1 VFAALT
7 NRRTRNL
14 ETKVKTKTKSFF
26 PVKEEPLTRDESK
39 ASYAI
44 IRHNIR
50 TYESG
55 GVVLVVKGREN
66 AEIRVKH
73 FETGQSSED
82 RHAGWRYFVEKSD
95 LKAGMD
101 PTEATNLRQMKLE
114 IRESQAV
121 PEPTPLANP
130 PRQS

>member
-1 VFAALT
+1 MLAVIGGHTFKNLT
-7 NRRTRNL
+7 LNA
-14 ETKVKTKTKSFF
+14 KSL
-26 PVKEEPLTRDESK
+26 PVISGVSLTRDESK

-55 GVVLVVKGREN
+55 GVVLVIKGREN
-66 AEIRVKH
+66 ADVRVKQL
-73 FETGQSSED
+73 EAGQGSED

-101 PTEATNLRQMKLE
+101 PAEATNLRQMKLE
-114 IRESQAV
+114 IRESQAL
-121 PEPTPLANP
+121 PDQTPIAP
-130 PRQS
+130 PRQN

>member
-1 VFAALT
+1 VPAAAT
-7 NRRTRNL
+7 NGRARDL
-14 ETKVKTKTKSFF
+14 QEPKYKSSH
-26 PVKEEPLTRDESK
+26 PLNGAPLTRDESK

-66 AEIRVKH
+66 AEMRVKH

-101 PTEATNLRQMKLE
+101 PAEATNLRQMKLE
-114 IRESQAV
+114 IRESEAQPDQMPV
-121 PEPTPLANP
+121 ANP
-130 PRQS
+130 PRQN

>member
-1 VFAALT
+1 V
-7 NRRTRNL
+7 
-14 ETKVKTKTKSFF
+14 S
-26 PVKEEPLTRDESK
+26 LTRDESK

-55 GVVLVVKGREN
+55 GVVLVIKGKEN

-101 PTEATNLRQMKLE
+101 PAEATNLRQMKLE
-114 IRESQAV
+114 MRESQAV
-121 PEPTPLANP
+121 PEQMPLANP
-130 PRQS
+130 PRQN

>member
-1 VFAALT
+1 M
-7 NRRTRNL
+7 
-14 ETKVKTKTKSFF
+14 
-26 PVKEEPLTRDESK
+26 PLTRDESK

-66 AEIRVKH
+66 ADIRVKH

-82 RHAGWRYFVEKSD
+82 RHAGWRYFIEKSD

-101 PTEATNLRQMKLE
+101 PAEATNLRQMKLE
-114 IRESQAV
+114 MSESQAL
-121 PEPTPLANP
+121 PEPTPIANP
-130 PRQS
+130 PRQN

>member
-1 VFAALT
+1 M
-7 NRRTRNL
+7 
-14 ETKVKTKTKSFF
+14 
-26 PVKEEPLTRDESK
+26 
-39 ASYAI
+39 
-44 IRHNIR
+44 
-50 TYESG
+50 
-55 GVVLVVKGREN
+55 LVVKGRDN

-101 PTEATNLRQMKLE
+101 PAEATNLRQMKLE

-121 PEPTPLANP
+121 PDQISVSNP
-130 PRQS
+130 PRQN

>member
-1 VFAALT
+1 M
-7 NRRTRNL
+7 
-14 ETKVKTKTKSFF
+14 S
-26 PVKEEPLTRDESK
+26 LTRDESR

-55 GVVLVVKGREN
+55 GVVLVIKGREN

-101 PTEATNLRQMKLE
+101 PAEATNLRQMKLE

-121 PEPTPLANP
+121 PDQIPVANP
-130 PRQS
+130 PRQN

>member
-1 VFAALT
+1 MPATAT
-7 NRRTRNL
+7 NGRARNL
-14 ETKVKTKTKSFF
+14 NIPKFNFSQ
-26 PVKEEPLTRDESK
+26 PVKGVPLTRDESK

-101 PTEATNLRQMKLE
+101 PAEATNVRQMKLE
-114 IRESQAV
+114 MRESQAQPDQMPV
-121 PEPTPLANP
+121 ANP
-130 PRQS
+130 PRQN

>member
-1 VFAALT
+1 VPAAAT
-7 NRRTRNL
+7 NGRARNL
-14 ETKVKTKTKSFF
+14 HRSKFKFLHRFQGV
-26 PVKEEPLTRDESK
+26 PLTRDELK

-101 PTEATNLRQMKLE
+101 PAEATNLRQMKLE
-114 IRESQAV
+114 IRESQAQ
-121 PEPTPLANP
+121 PDPIPLANP
-130 PRQS
+130 PRQN

>member
-1 VFAALT
+1 MFAALT
-7 NRRTRNL
+7 YRRTRNL
-14 ETKVKTKTKSFF
+14 ETKVKARSKSFF

-101 PTEATNLRQMKLE
+101 PAEATNLRQMKLE
-114 IRESQAV
+114 IRESQAQPDPMSV
-121 PEPTPLANP
+121 ANP
-130 PRQS
+130 PRQN

>member
-1 VFAALT
+1 M
-7 NRRTRNL
+7 
-14 ETKVKTKTKSFF
+14 
-26 PVKEEPLTRDESK
+26 
-39 ASYAI
+39 
-44 IRHNIR
+44 
-50 TYESG
+50 
-55 GVVLVVKGREN
+55 LVVKGREN

-121 PEPTPLANP
+121 PDQASVAHP
-130 PRQS
+130 PRQN

>member
-1 VFAALT
+1 VPAALT
-7 NRRTRNL
+7 NERARSFTNQTQVFPPARNG
-14 ETKVKTKTKSFF
+14 VS
-26 PVKEEPLTRDESK
+26 LTRDETK

-55 GVVLVVKGREN
+55 GVVLVVKGKEN
-66 AEIRVKH
+66 AELKVKH

-101 PTEATNLRQMKLE
+101 PAEATSLRQMKLE
-114 IRESQAV
+114 IRESEAQPDPMSV
-121 PEPTPLANP
+121 ANP
-130 PRQS
+130 PRQN

>member
-1 VFAALT
+1 MGV
-7 NRRTRNL
+7 
-14 ETKVKTKTKSFF
+14 S
-26 PVKEEPLTRDESK
+26 LTRDESK

-55 GVVLVVKGREN
+55 GVVLVVRGREN

-101 PTEATNLRQMKLE
+101 PAEATNLRQMKLE

-121 PEPTPLANP
+121 PDQVPLANP
-130 PRQS
+130 PRQN

>member
-1 VFAALT
+1 VPAAGTNVRARFPT
-7 NRRTRNL
+7 NRIKDFQQL
-14 ETKVKTKTKSFF
+14 SSGVS
-26 PVKEEPLTRDESK
+26 LTRDESK

-55 GVVLVVKGREN
+55 GVVLVIKGKEN
-66 AEIRVKH
+66 AELRVKH
-73 FETGQSSED
+73 FEAGQSSED

-101 PTEATNLRQMKLE
+101 PAEATNLRQMKLE
-114 IRESQAV
+114 IRESQAQ
-121 PEPTPLANP
+121 PEQMPIP
-130 PRQS
+130 PRHN

>member
-1 VFAALT
+1 M
-7 NRRTRNL
+7 
-14 ETKVKTKTKSFF
+14 S
-26 PVKEEPLTRDESK
+26 LTRDESK
-39 ASYAI
+39 SSYAI

-55 GVVLVVKGREN
+55 GVVLVVKGRDN
-66 AEIRVKH
+66 ADIRVKH

-101 PTEATNLRQMKLE
+101 PAEATNLRQMKLE
-114 IRESQAV
+114 MRESQALPDQISV
-121 PEPTPLANP
+121 ANP
-130 PRQS
+130 PRQN

>member
-1 VFAALT
+1 MPATETTERARSPT
-7 NRRTRNL
+7 NQTQDFHQP
-14 ETKVKTKTKSFF
+14 TSGVC
-26 PVKEEPLTRDESK
+26 LTRDETK

-55 GVVLVVKGREN
+55 GVVLVVKGKEN
-66 AEIRVKH
+66 AELRVKH

-101 PTEATNLRQMKLE
+101 PAEATNLRQMKLE
-114 IRESQAV
+114 IRESQAQ
-121 PEPTPLANP
+121 PDPMSAATP
-130 PRQS
+130 PRQN

>member
-1 VFAALT
+1 MF
-7 NRRTRNL
+7 
-14 ETKVKTKTKSFF
+14 
-26 PVKEEPLTRDESK
+26 LTRDETK

-55 GVVLVVKGREN
+55 GVVLVVKGKEN
-66 AEIRVKH
+66 AELRVKH

-114 IRESQAV
+114 IRESQAQ
-121 PEPTPLANP
+121 PDPMSAANP
-130 PRQS
+130 PRQN

>member
-1 VFAALT
+1 MFAALT

-14 ETKVKTKTKSFF
+14 ETKVKARSKSFF

-101 PTEATNLRQMKLE
+101 PAEATNLRQMKLE

-121 PEPTPLANP
+121 PEQTPLANP

>member
-1 VFAALT
+1 VPVTAT
-7 NRRTRNL
+7 NGRARNL
-14 ETKVKTKTKSFF
+14 VDRNQIPHRFTEV
-26 PVKEEPLTRDESK
+26 PLTRDESK

-66 AEIRVKH
+66 ADIRVKH

-82 RHAGWRYFVEKSD
+82 RHAGWRYFIEKSD

-101 PTEATNLRQMKLE
+101 PAEATNLRQMKLE
-114 IRESQAV
+114 MRESQAV
-121 PEPTPLANP
+121 PEPTPIANP
-130 PRQS
+130 PRQN

>member
-1 VFAALT
+1 MPATAT
-7 NRRTRNL
+7 NGRARNL
-14 ETKVKTKTKSFF
+14 DQINSFYQL
-26 PVKEEPLTRDESK
+26 VGVSLTRDESK

-55 GVVLVVKGREN
+55 GVVLVVRGREN

-101 PTEATNLRQMKLE
+101 PAEATNLRQMKLE

-121 PEPTPLANP
+121 PDQVPLANP
-130 PRQS
+130 PRQN

>member
-1 VFAALT
+1 M
-7 NRRTRNL
+7 
-14 ETKVKTKTKSFF
+14 S
-26 PVKEEPLTRDESK
+26 LTRDESK

-55 GVVLVVKGREN
+55 GVVLVITGKEN

-101 PTEATNLRQMKLE
+101 PAEATSLRQMKLE
-114 IRESQAV
+114 IRESEAA
-121 PEPTPLANP
+121 PEQISLAHP
-130 PRQS
+130 PRQN

>member
-1 VFAALT
+1 MF
-7 NRRTRNL
+7 
-14 ETKVKTKTKSFF
+14 
-26 PVKEEPLTRDESK
+26 LTRDETK
-39 ASYAI
+39 TCYAI

-55 GVVLVVKGREN
+55 GVVLVVKGKEN
-66 AEIRVKH
+66 AEVKVKH

-101 PTEATNLRQMKLE
+101 RAEATNLRQMKLE
-114 IRESQAV
+114 IRESEAQ
-121 PEPTPLANP
+121 PDSMSLNP
-130 PRQS
+130 PRQN

>member
-1 VFAALT
+1 VPATAT
-7 NRRTRNL
+7 NGRARNL
-14 ETKVKTKTKSFF
+14 DQINSFYQL
-26 PVKEEPLTRDESK
+26 VGVSLTRDESK

-55 GVVLVVKGREN
+55 GVVLVVRGREN

-101 PTEATNLRQMKLE
+101 PAEATNLRQMKLE

-121 PEPTPLANP
+121 PDQVPLANP
-130 PRQS
+130 PRQN

>member
-1 VFAALT
+1 V
-7 NRRTRNL
+7 
-14 ETKVKTKTKSFF
+14 S
-26 PVKEEPLTRDESK
+26 LTRDETK

-55 GVVLVVKGREN
+55 GVVLVVKGKEN
-66 AEIRVKH
+66 AELKVKH

-114 IRESQAV
+114 MRESEAQ
-121 PEPTPLANP
+121 PDCMSLNP
-130 PRQS
+130 PRQN

>member
-1 VFAALT
+1 M
-7 NRRTRNL
+7 
-14 ETKVKTKTKSFF
+14 
-26 PVKEEPLTRDESK
+26 PLTRDESK

-66 AEIRVKH
+66 ADIRVKH

-82 RHAGWRYFVEKSD
+82 RHAGWRYFIEKSD

-101 PTEATNLRQMKLE
+101 PAEATNLRQMKLE
-114 IRESQAV
+114 MRESQAL
-121 PEPTPLANP
+121 PEPTPIANP
-130 PRQS
+130 PRQN

>member
-1 VFAALT
+1 MPATAT
-7 NRRTRNL
+7 NGRARNL
-14 ETKVKTKTKSFF
+14 NIPKFNFSQ
-26 PVKEEPLTRDESK
+26 PVKGVPLTRDESK

-101 PTEATNLRQMKLE
+101 PAEATNLRQMKLE
-114 IRESQAV
+114 MRESQAQPDQV
-121 PEPTPLANP
+121 PVANP
-130 PRQS
+130 PRQN

>member
-1 VFAALT
+1 M
-7 NRRTRNL
+7 
-14 ETKVKTKTKSFF
+14 S
-26 PVKEEPLTRDESK
+26 LTRDESK

-66 AEIRVKH
+66 AEMRVKH

-101 PTEATNLRQMKLE
+101 PAEATHLRQMNLE
-114 IRESQAV
+114 IRESQAQLDQLPPV
-121 PEPTPLANP
+121 NP
-130 PRQS
+130 SRQS

>member
-1 VFAALT
+1 V
-7 NRRTRNL
+7 
-14 ETKVKTKTKSFF
+14 S
-26 PVKEEPLTRDESK
+26 LTRDESK
-39 ASYAI
+39 SSYAI

-55 GVVLVVKGREN
+55 GVVLVVKGRDN
-66 AEIRVKH
+66 ADIRVKH

-95 LKAGMD
+95 LKVGMD
-101 PTEATNLRQMKLE
+101 PAEATNLRQMKLE

-121 PEPTPLANP
+121 PDQISVANP
-130 PRQS
+130 TRQN